1 MDQKPFGNLGLIT
14 YPLLMTAKL
23 PFVLA
28 AILLACSCAP
38 AAPPPAVASVSA
50 ERPVFVQY
58 RPGQAARYRL
68 AAPYDGVVT
77 QRGPCLGVVRD
88 GRFST
93 LIWPETARVAFGD
106 AGFEVSEPGGARVRL
121 GDRIEFPGG
130 LLPTGMAH
138 GFGDDVLS
146 VPMPMACAHYP
157 GYDGWIAIVNPGF
170 RKR

>member
-1 MDQKPFGNLGLIT
+1 
-14 YPLLMTAKL
+14 MTAKP

-28 AILLACSCAP
+28 AIFLSSSCATP
-38 AAPPPAVASVSA
+38 APLPALPAVALAVSA

-68 AAPYDGVVT
+68 EAPYYGVLT
-77 QRGPCLGVVRD
+77 QRGPCLGVMRD

-93 LIWPETARVAFGD
+93 LIWPETARAAFGD
-106 AGFEVSEPGGARVRL
+106 AGVEVSEPGGARVRL
-121 GDRIEFPGG
+121 GDTIEFAGG

-146 VPMPMACAHYP
+146 VDMPIACARYP
-157 GYDGWIAIVNPGF
+157 DYDGWIAIVNPGF

>member
-1 MDQKPFGNLGLIT
+1 MIAKSQIGL
-14 YPLLMTAKL
+14 AG
-23 PFVLA
+23 
-28 AILLACSCAP
+28 ILLACSCATP
-38 AAPPPAVASVSA
+38 SPPTAAEARADV
-50 ERPVFVQY
+50 RPVFVQY

-68 AAPYDGVVT
+68 SAAYDGLLT

-93 LIWPETARVAFGD
+93 LIWPEMARAAFGD
-106 AGFEVSEPGGARVRL
+106 TGIEVSEPGGARVRL
-121 GDRIEFPGG
+121 GDRIEFTGG
-130 LLPTGMAH
+130 LLPPGMPH

-146 VPMPMACAHYP
+146 VDMPMACARYP

>member
-1 MDQKPFGNLGLIT
+1 
-14 YPLLMTAKL
+14 
-23 PFVLA
+23 
-28 AILLACSCAP
+28 
-38 AAPPPAVASVSA
+38 
-50 ERPVFVQY
+50 VFVQY
-58 RPGQAARYRL
+58 RPGQSERYRL
-68 AAPYDGVVT
+68 EAPYYGVLT

-106 AGFEVSEPGGARVRL
+106 AGIEVSEPGGVRVRL
-121 GDRIEFPGG
+121 GDTIEFAGG
-130 LLPTGMAH
+130 LLPTKMAH

-146 VPMPMACAHYP
+146 VDMPMACAHYP